1 MGIDTIAAKMILLL
15 KNTSGQNLENTL
27 VLGRQRNH
35 IGLQFKK
42 RIASELG
49 ISSKALSAKYADD
62 FLLAV
67 GAKDFQ
73 VLDISNYE
81 SAQVIQDLNIP
92 IPDNLHNKFS
102 VVMDIGTSEHIY
114 DVAQSLANIRN
125 LCNIGG
131 QIMVLSPANRFLG
144 HGFYQFSPELFFRAF
159 GQEFGFDIHA
169 LYLIKDAPFKQRWY
183 ELADPKNLGR
193 RGNISTSKR
202 CFIGVI
208 ATKVSEQREIHNPF
222 QSDYVDAWGKSQ
234 VSRLGAKYLALP
246 PLAQRI
252 LDITLIAVLRR
263 FRNRIS
269 PQKFHWKDGA
279 YIPLVVNRKSSP
291 KI

>member
-35 IGLQFKK
+35 IGLKFKK
-42 RIASELG
+42 RISSELG
-49 ISSKALSAKYADD
+49 ISSKALSTRYADE
-62 FLLAV
+62 FLFAV
-67 GAKDFQ
+67 GAKSFQ
-73 VLDISNYE
+73 VLDMSNYE
-81 SAQVIQDLNIP
+81 GAQVIQDLNIP

-102 VVMDIGTSEHIY
+102 VVMDIGTSEHVY

-131 QIMVLSPANRFLG
+131 QIMVVSPANRFLG

-159 GQEFGFDIHA
+159 GQEYGFDIQT
-169 LYLIKDAPFKQRWY
+169 LYLIKDSLFKQRWY
-183 ELADPKNLGR
+183 QLADPKNLGR
-193 RGNISTSKR
+193 RGNISTGKR

-208 ATKVSEQREIHNPF
+208 ATKVSEKQNIHSPL
-222 QSDYVDAWGKSQ
+222 QSDYVDAWSENQ

-246 PLAQRI
+246 PLVQRF
-252 LDITLIAVLRR
+252 LDITAIAVLRK

-269 PQKFHWKDGA
+269 PQKFYWKDGA
-279 YIPLVVNRKSSP
+279 YIPLVANRRLSL

>member
-1 MGIDTIAAKMILLL
+1 MGIDTIAAKMVLLL
-15 KNTSGQNLENTL
+15 KNTSGQNMENTL

-35 IGLQFKK
+35 IGSQFKK
-42 RIASELG
+42 RISVELG
-49 ISSKALSAKYADD
+49 ISSKALSTKYADE
-62 FLLAV
+62 FLFAV
-67 GAKDFQ
+67 GAKGFQ

-92 IPDNLHNKFS
+92 IPDSLRNRYS
-102 VVMDIGTSEHIY
+102 VVMDIGTSEHVY

-125 LCNIGG
+125 LCSLGG

-159 GQEFGFDIHA
+159 GQEFGFDINA
-169 LYLIKDAPFKQRWY
+169 LYLIKDAPFRQRWY
-183 ELADPKNLGR
+183 QLSDPKNLGR
-193 RGNISTSKR
+193 RGNISTGKR

-208 ATKVSEQREIHNPF
+208 ATKVSEPQDIHSPF
-222 QSDYVDAWGKSQ
+222 QSDYVGAWGASQ
-234 VSRLGAKYLALP
+234 VSRLGAKYLTLP
-246 PLAQRI
+246 PLLQRL
-252 LDITLIAVLRR
+252 LDITAIAILRR

-279 YIPLVVNRKSSP
+279 YIPLVAKRRLSP